1 MKWFAKGTEFLA
13 WLVSS
18 FLFAVYTGCFDD
30 ANPSSM
36 QGSCHIWTPHTLRL
50 PTSYLQPSGRASER
64 EIRRCGA
71 RLFQF
76 VSGSFQ
82 NENKILY
89 FLLIFFLFFIFYSLH
104 IPTAQ
109 LSAWWRI
116 KWCWSIGERLKQ
128 EQAQWRIL
136 LYQLIGRNSVLDT

>member
-1 MKWFAKGTEFLA
+1 MKWFANGNVQLGWYYLSYSQFTRGALMMLILA
-13 WLVSS
+13 VCKVLVT
-18 FLFAVYTGCFDD
+18 FE
-30 ANPSSM
+30 PPI
-36 QGSCHIWTPHTLRL
+36 HLRL
-50 PTSYLQPSGRASER
+50 PISYLQPSGRASER
-64 EIRRCGA
+64 EIRRCGV

-89 FLLIFFLFFIFYSLH
+89 FLLIFFLFYIFYSLH